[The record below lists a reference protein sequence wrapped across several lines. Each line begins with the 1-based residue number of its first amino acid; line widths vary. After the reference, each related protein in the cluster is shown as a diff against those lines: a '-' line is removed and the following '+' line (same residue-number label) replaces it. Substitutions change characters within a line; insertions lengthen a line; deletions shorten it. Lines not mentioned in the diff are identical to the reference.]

1 MQPYRWQKLIKKYHT
16 IGGMARDKN
25 KYQDVYKQI
34 GLNIKKQRK
43 IIDISQEELA
53 FRLHS
58 ARNYIGCIE
67 RGEKQPSL
75 PFLLNIADTLDI
87 EVYKLFKPL
96 N

>member
-1 MQPYRWQKLIKKYHT
+1 
-16 IGGMARDKN
+16 MARDKN
-25 KYQDVYKQI
+25 KYQNIYKQI
-34 GLNIKKQRK
+34 GLNIKNQRK
-43 IIDISQEELA
+43 IIGISQEELA
-53 FRLHS
+53 FRLQS

-75 PFLLNIADTLDI
+75 SFLLDIAEFLNI